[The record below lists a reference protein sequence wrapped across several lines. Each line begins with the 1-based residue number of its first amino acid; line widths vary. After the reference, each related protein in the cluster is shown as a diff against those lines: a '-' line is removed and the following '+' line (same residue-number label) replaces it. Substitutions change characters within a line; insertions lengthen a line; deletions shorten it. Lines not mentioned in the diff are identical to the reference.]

1 MSLERY
7 HQKANIKAEERRK
20 LLAELKQLA
29 ISVERC
35 QQTINSL
42 MIELNEVNAKY
53 QGQRSTRE
61 EVEYLTVLLACAKKK
76 LAWEKQIAS
85 LSKRAPTLLQE
96 LTATL
101 NDKEFPPS
109 DEMKLEMLQSLQVVQ
124 SALERLQQIPTGA
137 SN

>member
-20 LLAELKQLA
+20 LLTELKQLA

-61 EVEYLTVLLACAKKK
+61 EVEYLTILLACAKKK

-109 DEMKLEMLQSLQVVQ
+109 DEMKLDMLQSLQVVQ
-124 SALERLQQIPTGA
+124 SALEMLQQIPAGA